1 MKRYLADTHVH
12 TNYSFDSDMKIPDI
26 IARLEELKL
35 KYVMLSDHVEFA
47 YQYPEEVI
55 HRLEMRNDEIDKLQ
69 KKTKLKIIKAIEV
82 SEPHLYKAEL
92 EAVRD
97 QIELDCVIGSIHHL
111 LGMPLKKIA
120 HMHNIYD
127 IYLDSMLNMV
137 TDADIDI
144 VAHLDYVKKYNM
156 QQEFEKEKLETVLKE
171 IIDNNLV
178 LEVNT
183 HTKHMDEHY
192 PSTKIL
198 EQYAELGGKKVS
210 IGSDAH
216 KKSEL
221 YNKIATTSEELD
233 QYGFAKGLVIEKS
246 FRKI

>member
-1 MKRYLADTHVH
+1 MKRYPADTHVH
-12 TNYSFDSDMKIPDI
+12 TNYSFDSDMKIPEI

-35 KYVMLSDHVEFA
+35 KYVTLSDHVEFA

-55 HRLEMRNDEIDKLQ
+55 HRLEMRNEEIDKLQ

-92 EAVRD
+92 EAVRNE
-97 QIELDCVIGSIHHL
+97 IELDCVIGSIHHL
-111 LGMPLKKIA
+111 LGVPLKKVA
-120 HMHNIYD
+120 HIHNIYD
-127 IYLDSMLNMV
+127 IYLDSLINMV
-137 TDADIDI
+137 TDSDIDI
-144 VAHLDYVKKYNM
+144 VAHLDYIKKYNM
-156 QQEFEKEKLETVLKE
+156 QQEFNNEQLTTLLKE
-171 IIDNNLV
+171 IIDRNLL

-192 PSTKIL
+192 PSNSIL
-198 EQYAELGGKKVS
+198 EQYAELGGKRVS

-221 YNKIATTSEELD
+221 YNKIATTSDELD
-233 QYGFAKGLVIEKS
+233 QYNFSKGLVIEKS

>member
-12 TNYSFDSDMKIPDI
+12 TNYSFDSDMKIPEI

-35 KYVMLSDHVEFA
+35 KYVLLADHVEFA

-69 KKTKLKIIKAIEV
+69 KKTKLKIVKAIEV

-92 EAVRD
+92 ETVRK

-111 LGMPLKKIA
+111 LGAPLKKIA

-127 IYLDSMLNMV
+127 LYLDSLYNMV
-137 TDADIDI
+137 TDSDIDI

-156 QQEFEKEKLETVLKE
+156 QQDFSPEALEPLLKE
-171 IIDNNLV
+171 IIDRNLV

-192 PSTKIL
+192 PSNKIL
-198 EQYAELGGKKVS
+198 KQYADLGGKRVS

-221 YNKIATTSEELD
+221 YNKIPVTSEEID
-233 QYGFAKGLVIEKS
+233 EYGFTKGLVIEKS
-246 FRKI
+246 FRKS